1 MGSYMLFFLQA
12 QKAKDREEDEHL
24 MEKLD
29 KDFTSLAQ
37 TDALLS
43 LTQPSKMNALK
54 ALLNKSDG
62 IQSSKAS
69 SGSADKESSVK
80 KVSRPYDCF

>member
-1 MGSYMLFFLQA
+1 MGSYMFFLLQA

-43 LTQPSKMNALK
+43 LMQPCKMNALK

-62 IQSSKAS
+62 IQSSKEAW
-69 SGSADKESSVK
+69 SGSADKESS
-80 KVSRPYDCF
+80 F

>member
-1 MGSYMLFFLQA
+1 
-12 QKAKDREEDEHL
+12 

-29 KDFTSLAQ
+29 KDFISLAQ

-54 ALLNKSDG
+54 ALLNKSDV
-62 IQSSKAS
+62 IQSSKEAS
-69 SGSADKESSVK
+69 SGSADKESYFK
-80 KVSRPYDCF
+80 MVSRSYDCF